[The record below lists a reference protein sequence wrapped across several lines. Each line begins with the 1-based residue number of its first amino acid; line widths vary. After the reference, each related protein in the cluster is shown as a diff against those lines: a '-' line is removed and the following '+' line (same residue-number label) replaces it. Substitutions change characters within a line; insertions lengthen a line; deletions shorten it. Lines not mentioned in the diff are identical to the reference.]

1 MIQLGFLDFSTRLQ
15 RIDKAGDPLEKI
27 NAAIDWEVFRPML
40 EKTRKKEK
48 NSTGME
54 QGVLSSGCVNA

>member
-1 MIQLGFLDFSTRLQ
+1 MIQLGFLDFATRLQ

-40 EKTRKKEK
+40 EKARKKEK
-48 NSTGME
+48 KSAGRG